1 MKVVPVTV
9 RPVIVSGVPSLDS
22 CASTVSNE
30 RSDSTIA
37 GSNSTV
43 QMRVTS
49 DPSGWIGLTGSLEI
63 LTESGVDTLRGLKR
77 SHKFS

>member
-1 MKVVPVTV
+1 MKVVPVTAGPD
-9 RPVIVSGVPSLDS
+9 RASGVPSLDS
-22 CASTVSNE
+22 FASTISNE

-49 DPSGWIGLTGSLEI
+49 DPSVWIGPTGSLFM
-63 LTESGVDTLRGLKR
+63 LTES
-77 SHKFS
+77 